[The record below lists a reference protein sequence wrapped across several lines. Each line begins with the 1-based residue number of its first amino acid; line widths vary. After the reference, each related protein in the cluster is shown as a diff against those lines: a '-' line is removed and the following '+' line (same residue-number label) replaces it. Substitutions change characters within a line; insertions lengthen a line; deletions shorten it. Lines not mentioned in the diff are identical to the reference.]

1 MRSICFEFR
10 VHVHFTIHGLASLW
24 SEIKMGNRRLT
35 LARPPSVLSPPS
47 SKSSCIIQKGRPH
60 DGDWIR
66 FRRNSQIRFQGP
78 AAEAIRSDVELL
90 EMDLEDWMNAEHF
103 PPLSSSQKNCSVAFG
118 LPKHSQ
124 PDDPTRAE
132 RLRHHKIPPIA
143 AVDAQTIAVGNLP
156 IQFSWASKDL
166 SSGDDRDCI
175 RTTDQ
180 ILQTLQSPVGIHN
193 QDL

>member
-1 MRSICFEFR
+1 
-10 VHVHFTIHGLASLW
+10 LL
-24 SEIKMGNRRLT
+24 RRL
-35 LARPPSVLSPPS
+35 L
-47 SKSSCIIQKGRPH
+47 
-60 DGDWIR
+60 
-66 FRRNSQIRFQGP
+66 
-78 AAEAIRSDVELL
+78 LL
-90 EMDLEDWMNAEHF
+90 EHPDLDADEAAGACEVGAVVARDSTPDGVAGVEKV
-103 PPLSSSQKNCSVAFG
+103 PTSQKNCSVAFG

-124 PDDPTRAE
+124 PDDPTRAQ

-180 ILQTLQSPVGIHN
+180 ILQTLQSPVGI
-193 QDL
+193 

>member
-1 MRSICFEFR
+1 M
-10 VHVHFTIHGLASLW
+10 
-24 SEIKMGNRRLT
+24 
-35 LARPPSVLSPPS
+35 
-47 SKSSCIIQKGRPH
+47 
-60 DGDWIR
+60 R
-66 FRRNSQIRFQGP
+66 FRKNSQIHFQGP

-90 EMDLEDWMNAEHF
+90 EMDLVDWLNANHF
-103 PPLSSSQKNCSVAFG
+103 LPLSLSQKNCSVAFG

-143 AVDAQTIAVGNLP
+143 ALDAQTIAVGNLP

-166 SSGDDRDCI
+166 SNGDVRDCI

-180 ILQTLQSPVGIHN
+180 ILQTLQSLAGI
-193 QDL
+193 